1 MLRRRP
7 RRNRRSPFLRDLLAE
22 TQILSSDLIWPV
34 FIKEGSGIREE
45 IASMPGVA
53 RVSLDV
59 LSEEITQLL
68 AFGLRALALF
78 PVIPDAL
85 KNSTASEALNEE
97 GFLPK
102 AVRFLKKKFPD
113 LLIITD
119 VALDPYS
126 SDGQDGLVKEGRILN
141 DESLEV
147 LGRMA
152 LVQARAGA
160 DIVAPSDMMD
170 GRVGHIRKILDEAGF
185 EDVGILAYTAK
196 YASSFYGPFREA
208 LSSAPRFGD
217 KKTYQMNP
225 ANARE
230 ALLELEL
237 DLSEGADM
245 VMVKPALAYL
255 DIIYR
260 LKERSTVPV
269 AAYQVSGE
277 YAQIEAAARAGF
289 LDRKSAIEESL
300 IAIKR
305 AGADVILS
313 YYTPEVLRRL
323 AKNSESAQSS
333 YS

>member
-126 SDGQDGLVKEGRILN
+126 SDGHDGLVKEGRILN

>member
-126 SDGQDGLVKEGRILN
+126 SDGHDGLVKEGRILN

-147 LGRMA
+147 LGQMA

-170 GRVGHIRKILDEAGF
+170 GRVGYIRKILDEAGF

-225 ANARE
+225 PNARE

-289 LDRKSAIEESL
+289 LDRKRAIEESL

-323 AKNSESAQSS
+323 AKN
-333 YS
+333 